1 MISIGCLD
9 MSRAMQS
16 PTDTLMNLTANRR
29 GDGSSA
35 SLALVATSGSE
46 MKVISE
52 MNIAGLLAPDLL
64 SYSVSTLPPPY
75 IYYNLHARVI
85 KELQILRNGNSAN
98 FFSYV
103 CNGKKIKELFT
114 PS

>member
-64 SYSVSTLPPPY
+64 SYSVCTLPPPY
-75 IYYNLHARVI
+75 IYCNLHARVI
-85 KELQILRNGNSAN
+85 KELQILQQRKL
-98 FFSYV
+98 
-103 CNGKKIKELFT
+103 GKVFLVKIF
-114 PS
+114 